1 MKWFWR
7 VKSSTQYVE
16 CLSNLPQWETLSGG
30 GVGGMTV
37 TLSNKLVLS
46 VNKLLQSGLQV
57 LHRWSILIRV
67 FSLSIHHCLF
77 SQ

>member
-1 MKWFWR
+1 M
-7 VKSSTQYVE
+7 VLECESSTQYVE
-16 CLSNLPQWETLSGG
+16 CLSNLLQWETLGG
-30 GVGGMTV
+30 GEGGMTV